1 MSLRVLVVDDSPAM
15 RSLLKK
21 ILSQSGLPIE
31 NILDATDGFDAL
43 IRLRDNPIINLILT
57 DVNMPNMDG
66 EELVR
71 QIKGDKVLRDIPVL
85 MVTSD
90 NSTARVL
97 RLRQLGAQGYIC
109 KPFTPEMLKD
119 KVLGL
124 MSS

>member
-15 RSLLKK
+15 RGLLKK
-21 ILSQSGLPIE
+21 ILTTSGLPIE
-31 NILDATDGFDAL
+31 TILDASDGVEGL
-43 IRLRDNPIINLILT
+43 IRLRDNPINLILS

-66 EELVR
+66 EEFVR
-71 QIKGDKVLRDIPVL
+71 QVKADKALRDIPVL
-85 MVTSD
+85 MITTD

-109 KPFTPEMLKD
+109 KPFTPEMVKE

>member
-15 RSLLKK
+15 RGLLKK

-31 NILDATDGFDAL
+31 NILDAADGVEGL
-43 IRLRDNPIINLILT
+43 TRLRDNPINLILS
-57 DVNMPNMDG
+57 DINMPNMDG
-66 EELVR
+66 EEFVR
-71 QIKGDKVLRDIPVL
+71 QVKADKAFREIPVL
-85 MVTSD
+85 MITTD

-109 KPFTPEMLKD
+109 KPFTPETVKER
-119 KVLGL
+119 VLAV

>member
-15 RSLLKK
+15 RNLLKK

-31 NILDATDGFDAL
+31 KILDAADGVEGL
-43 IRLRDNPIINLILT
+43 LRLRENPINLILS
-57 DVNMPNMDG
+57 DINMPNMDG
-66 EELVR
+66 EEFVR
-71 QIKGDKVLRDIPVL
+71 QVKADKSFRDIPVL
-85 MVTSD
+85 MITTD

-109 KPFTPEMLKD
+109 KPFTPDMVKE

>member
-15 RSLLKK
+15 RGLLKK
-21 ILSQSGLPIE
+21 ILNQSGLPIE
-31 NILDATDGFDAL
+31 NILDASDGVEGL
-43 IRLRDNPIINLILT
+43 IRLRDNPINLILS
-57 DVNMPNMDG
+57 DINMPNMDG
-66 EELVR
+66 EEFVR
-71 QIKGDKVLRDIPVL
+71 QVKADKALREIPVL
-85 MVTSD
+85 MITTD

-109 KPFTPEMLKD
+109 KPFTPESVKE

>member
-1 MSLRVLVVDDSPAM
+1 M
-15 RSLLKK
+15 RGLLKK
-21 ILSQSGLPIE
+21 ILTTSGLPIE
-31 NILDATDGFDAL
+31 TILDASDGVEGL
-43 IRLRDNPIINLILT
+43 IRLRDNPINLILS

-66 EELVR
+66 EEFVR
-71 QIKGDKVLRDIPVL
+71 QVKADKALRDIPVL
-85 MVTSD
+85 MITTD

-109 KPFTPEMLKD
+109 KPFTPEMVKE

>member
-31 NILDATDGFDAL
+31 TVLDAADGVEGL
-43 IRLRDNPIINLILT
+43 IRLRDNPINLILS
-57 DVNMPNMDG
+57 DINMPNMDG
-66 EELVR
+66 EEFIRQVR
-71 QIKGDKVLRDIPVL
+71 ADKAFRDIPVL
-85 MVTSD
+85 MITTD

-109 KPFTPEMLKD
+109 KPFSPEMVKQ
-119 KVLGL
+119 KVLAL
-124 MSS
+124 MSE

>member
-21 ILSQSGLPIE
+21 ILGQSGLPIE
-31 NILDATDGFDAL
+31 TILDASDGVEGL
-43 IRLRDNPIINLILT
+43 VRLREHPINLILS
-57 DVNMPNMDG
+57 DINMPNMDG
-66 EELVR
+66 EEFIR
-71 QIKGDKVLRDIPVL
+71 QVKADKAFRDIPVL
-85 MVTSD
+85 MITTD

-109 KPFTPEMLKD
+109 KPFTPEMVKE

-124 MSS
+124 MSA

>member
-15 RSLLKK
+15 RGLLKK

-31 NILDATDGFDAL
+31 KILDAADGL
-43 IRLRDNPIINLILT
+43 EGLVRLRDNPINLILS
-57 DVNMPNMDG
+57 DINMPNMDG
-66 EELVR
+66 EEFVR
-71 QIKGDKVLRDIPVL
+71 HVKADKAFRDIPVL
-85 MVTSD
+85 MITTD

-109 KPFTPEMLKD
+109 KPFTPEMIKE

-124 MSS
+124 MTI